1 MGASRLQLTAVM
13 TEILCCSQLTTSDR
27 STTQSAVSCSRRF
40 YHPVICL
47 SWPGR
52 VDREWTPTDHV
63 CPHCRHL
70 NVFLPRD
77 AKRKRVLCCR
87 PVFVRLSVCLSVTFM
102 TLCCMQTAQTSFS
115 AGSAIILVFDP
126 STGTQFQG
134 EPLLRGRKTQDGGKI
149 LRFSTELKSPF
160 ISETVRDRPL
170 VAVER

>member
-1 MGASRLQLTAVM
+1 MGASRLQLSAVM

-87 PVFVRLSVCLSVTFM
+87 SVFVRLSVCLSVIFM

-126 STGTQFQG
+126 APVPNSKGNPFCEG
-134 EPLLRGRKTQDGGKI
+134 AKHRMVGKYCDFRLNWNRRLSRKRYVIG
-149 LRFSTELKSPF
+149 P
-160 ISETVRDRPL
+160 
-170 VAVER
+170 